1 MRTIGVLG
9 AAAALAVGLAACSSG
24 GGSGSGTTGGSVKGK
39 TISFVPGVSGDSF
52 YITMQCGI
60 QAEAAKNG
68 VKVDMQAPQQF
79 DASLQT
85 PIVNGVIA
93 KKPAGLLIAPT
104 DAKAMVPPLLRAK
117 QAGITVGLVDTTL
130 AQSGLAVTGVST
142 DNKAGGAAAA
152 DALAK
157 LIGQKG
163 KVLVIAFKAGA
174 STSDDRQ
181 HGFEQ
186 AIKKYSGIQYLGA
199 QINDNSP
206 AKAAS
211 IISATLAAHPDL
223 TGVFATNQFAA
234 EGAATGLRNAGK
246 QSKVKVVGFDAGP
259 VQVQQLQR
267 GDVQALVA
275 QQPYQIGTQAVDQ
288 LVASLTGKKPTAEI
302 GTTTTTITKD
312 DLSTDTGRQA
322 VYKTTC

>member
-68 VKVDMQAPQQF
+68 MKVDMQAPQQF

-93 KKPAGLLIAPT
+93 KKPAGMLIAPT

-117 QAGITVGLVDTTL
+117 QAGITIGLVDTTL

-186 AIKKYSGIQYLGA
+186 EIKKYSGIQYLGA

-246 QSKVKVVGFDAGP
+246 QNKVKVVGFDAGP

>member
-1 MRTIGVLG
+1 MQTIKWLGVAG
-9 AAAALAVGLAACSSG
+9 ALALGLAACSSG
-24 GGSGSGTTGGSVKGK
+24 GAGAGTTGGSIKGK

-68 VKVDMQAPQQF
+68 LKVDMQAPQQF

-85 PIVNGVIA
+85 PIVNGIIA

-117 QAGITVGLVDTTL
+117 QAGIKIGLVDTTL
-130 AQSGLAVTGVST
+130 AQKGLAGSSVST
-142 DNKAGGAAAA
+142 DNRTGGAAAA

-186 AIKKYSGIQYLGA
+186 EIKKYPGIQYLGA

-246 QSKVKVVGFDAGP
+246 QNKVKVVGFDAGP

-288 LVASLTGKKPTAEI
+288 LVASLTGHTPKAEI

-312 DLSTDTGRQA
+312 DLLTDIGRQA
-322 VYKTTC
+322 VYKASC

>member
-1 MRTIGVLG
+1 MQTIKWLG
-9 AAAALAVGLAACSSG
+9 MAAALSVGLAACSSG
-24 GGSGSGTTGGSVKGK
+24 SQGGGTTGGVKGK

-68 VKVDMQAPQQF
+68 LKVDMQAPQQF

-85 PIVNGVIA
+85 PIVDGVIA
-93 KKPAGLLIAPT
+93 RKPAGMLIAPT

-117 QAGITVGLVDTTL
+117 QAGIKVGLVDTTL
-130 AQSGLAVTGVST
+130 ATGGIAESSVAT
-142 DNKAGGAAAA
+142 DNTAGGAAAA

-186 AIKKYSGIQYLGA
+186 EIKKYPGIKYLGA

-211 IISATLAAHPDL
+211 IISATMSANPDL
-223 TGVFATNQFAA
+223 AGVFATNQFAA
-234 EGAATGLRNAGK
+234 EGASTGLRNAGR
-246 QSKVKVVGFDAGP
+246 QSAVKMVGFDAGP
-259 VQVQQLQR
+259 VQMQQLKR

-275 QQPYQIGTQAVDQ
+275 QQPYQIGVDAVDQ
-288 LVASLTGKKPTAEI
+288 LVASLTGGKPNAKI
-302 GTTTTTITKD
+302 GTTTTTITQD
-312 DLSTDTGRQA
+312 DLSTAASRQA
-322 VYKTTC
+322 AYKTSC

>member
-68 VKVDMQAPQQF
+68 MKVDMQAPQQF

-186 AIKKYSGIQYLGA
+186 EIKKYSGIQYLGA

>member
-1 MRTIGVLG
+1 MNTKALGVV
-9 AAAALAVGLAACSSG
+9 AALALGLTACGSG
-24 GGSGSGTTGGSVKGK
+24 GGGGGGGTSGGIKGK

-60 QAEAAKNG
+60 QAEAAKSG
-68 VKVDMQAPQQF
+68 LKVDMQAPQQF

-85 PIVNGVIA
+85 PIVNGVVA

-117 QAGITVGLVDTTL
+117 QAGIKIGLVDTTL
-130 AQSGLAVTGVST
+130 ATDGIASSSVST
-142 DNKAGGAAAA
+142 DNLAGGVAAA

-186 AIKKYSGIQYLGA
+186 EIKKYPGIKYLGA

-211 IISATLAAHPDL
+211 IISATLSANPDL

-246 QSKVKVVGFDAGP
+246 QGAVKTVGFDAGP
-259 VQVQQLQR
+259 VQMQQLKR

-288 LVASLTGKKPTAEI
+288 LVASLTGGQPKAKI
-302 GTTTTTITKD
+302 GTTTTTITQD
-312 DLSTDTGRQA
+312 DLSKPAAQQA
-322 VYKTTC
+322 AYKTSC

>member
-1 MRTIGVLG
+1 MRTITWLG
-9 AAAALAVGLAACSSG
+9 AAAALALGLSACSSG
-24 GGSGSGTTGGSVKGK
+24 GAGVGTTGGSIKGK

-60 QAEAAKNG
+60 QAEAAKSG
-68 VKVDMQAPQQF
+68 LKVDMQAPQQF

-93 KKPAGLLIAPT
+93 KKPAGMLIAPT

-117 QAGITVGLVDTTL
+117 QAGIKIGLVDTKL
-130 AQSGLAVTGVST
+130 AQDGLAESSVST
-142 DNKAGGAAAA
+142 DNRAGGAAAA

-181 HGFEQ
+181 HGFEEQ
-186 AIKKYSGIQYLGA
+186 IKKYPNIKYLGA
-199 QINDNSP
+199 QVNDNSP
-206 AKAAS
+206 AKATS
-211 IISATLAAHPDL
+211 IVTATLAANPDL

-246 QSKVKVVGFDAGP
+246 QDKVKVVGFDAGP

-267 GDVQALVA
+267 GDVQALIA
-275 QQPYQIGTQAVDQ
+275 QQPYQIGVQAVDQ
-288 LVASLTGKKPTAEI
+288 LVASLTGRKPNAEI

-312 DLSTDTGRQA
+312 VLSSENGRQA
-322 VYKTTC
+322 VYKTSC

>member
-1 MRTIGVLG
+1 MHTKALGVV
-9 AAAALAVGLAACSSG
+9 AALALGLTACSSG
-24 GGSGSGTTGGSVKGK
+24 GGGGGGTSGDIKGK

-68 VKVDMQAPQQF
+68 MKVDMQAPQQF

-85 PIVNGVIA
+85 PIVNGVVA
-93 KKPAGLLIAPT
+93 NKPAGMLIAPT

-117 QAGITVGLVDTTL
+117 QAGIKIGLVDTTL
-130 AQSGLAVTGVST
+130 ATDGIASSSVST
-142 DNKAGGAAAA
+142 DNLAGGVAAA

-186 AIKKYSGIQYLGA
+186 QIKKYPGIKYLGA

-211 IISATLAAHPDL
+211 IISATLSANPDL

-246 QSKVKVVGFDAGP
+246 QGAVKTVGFDAGP
-259 VQVQQLQR
+259 VQMQQLKR

-288 LVASLTGKKPTAEI
+288 LVASLTGKKPVAKI
-302 GTTTTTITKD
+302 GTTTTTITQD
-312 DLSTDTGRQA
+312 EISSPAGQQA
-322 VYKTTC
+322 AYKTSC

>member
-1 MRTIGVLG
+1 MHTTKVLG
-9 AAAALAVGLAACSSG
+9 VAAALALGLAACSSG
-24 GGSGSGTTGGSVKGK
+24 NSGGGGGSTGDIKGK

-68 VKVDMQAPQQF
+68 LKVDMQAPQQF

-85 PIVNGVIA
+85 PIVNAVVA
-93 KKPAGLLIAPT
+93 KKPAGILIAPT
-104 DAKAMVPPLLRAK
+104 DAKAMVPPLLQAK
-117 QAGITVGLVDTTL
+117 QAGIKIGLVDTTL
-130 AQSGLAVTGVST
+130 AKDGIAGSSVST
-142 DNKAGGAAAA
+142 DNLAAGAAAA

-186 AIKKYSGIQYLGA
+186 EIKKYSGIKYLGA

-211 IISATLAAHPDL
+211 IISATLSANPDL
-223 TGVFATNQFAA
+223 KGVFATNQFAA

-246 QSKVKVVGFDAGP
+246 QGTVKTVGFDAGP
-259 VQVQQLQR
+259 VQMQQLKR

-288 LVASLTGKKPTAEI
+288 LVASLTGKKPNAKI
-302 GTTTTTITKD
+302 GTSTTTITQD
-312 DLSTDTGRQA
+312 DLSKPAGQQA
-322 VYKTTC
+322 AYKTSC

>member
-1 MRTIGVLG
+1 MRTKWLG
-9 AAAALAVGLAACSSG
+9 AAVALTFGLAACGNG
-24 GGSGSGTTGGSVKGK
+24 GGGGGTAGGDVKGK
-39 TISFVPGVSGDSF
+39 TIAFIPGVTGDSF
-52 YITMQCGI
+52 YITMHCGI
-60 QAEAAKNG
+60 RAEAAKKG
-68 VKVDMQAPQQF
+68 LKVDMQAPQQF

-93 KKPAGLLIAPT
+93 KKPAGVLIAPT

-117 QAGITVGLVDTTL
+117 QAGIKIGLVDTTL
-130 AQSGLAVTGVST
+130 ATRDLAVTSVAT
-142 DNKAGGAAAA
+142 DNRAGGAAAA
-152 DALAK
+152 DALAQ
-157 LIGQKG
+157 LAGEKG

-181 HGFEQ
+181 HGFEDQ
-186 AIKKYSGIQYLGA
+186 IKKHPGITYIGA

-234 EGAATGLRNAGK
+234 EGAATGLRNAGR
-246 QSKVKVVGFDAGP
+246 QGKVKVVGFDAGP
-259 VQVQQLQR
+259 VQMKQLER

-275 QQPYQIGTQAVDQ
+275 QQPYEVGVQAVDQ
-288 LVASLTGKKPTAEI
+288 LVASLTGGKPQADI
-302 GTTTTTITKD
+302 GTKTSTITRD
-312 DLSTDTGRQA
+312 DLSTPEGRQA
-322 VYKTTC
+322 AYKTSC

>member
-1 MRTIGVLG
+1 MHTKMLG
-9 AAAALAVGLAACSSG
+9 AVAALALGLTACSSG
-24 GGSGSGTTGGSVKGK
+24 GSSGGTTGDLKGK

-68 VKVDMQAPQQF
+68 MKVDMQAPQQF

-85 PIVNGVIA
+85 PIVNGVVA
-93 KKPAGLLIAPT
+93 NKPAGMLIAPT

-117 QAGITVGLVDTTL
+117 QAGIKIGLVDTTL
-130 AQSGLAVTGVST
+130 ATSGIASSSVST
-142 DNKAGGAAAA
+142 DNLAGGAAAA

-186 AIKKYSGIQYLGA
+186 QIKKYPGIKYLGA

-211 IISATLAAHPDL
+211 IISATLSANPDL

-246 QSKVKVVGFDAGP
+246 QGAIKTVGFDAGP
-259 VQVQQLQR
+259 VQMQQLKR

-288 LVASLTGKKPTAEI
+288 LVASLTGKKPVGKI
-302 GTTTTTITKD
+302 GTTTTTITQD
-312 DLSTDTGRQA
+312 EISSPAGQQA
-322 VYKTTC
+322 AYKTSC

>member
-1 MRTIGVLG
+1 MHTTK
-9 AAAALAVGLAACSSG
+9 ALAMAGALALGLAACSSG
-24 GGSGSGTTGGSVKGK
+24 ASGGGGTTGDIKGK

-60 QAEAAKNG
+60 QAEAAKSG
-68 VKVDMQAPQQF
+68 LKVEMQAPQQF

-93 KKPAGLLIAPT
+93 KKPAGMLIAPT

-117 QAGITVGLVDTTL
+117 QAGIKVGLVDTTL
-130 AQSGLAVTGVST
+130 ATDGIAATSVAT
-142 DNKAGGAAAA
+142 DNRAGGAAAA

-157 LIGQKG
+157 LIGQQG

-186 AIKKYSGIQYLGA
+186 QIKKYPGIKYLGA

-211 IISATLAAHPDL
+211 IISATMSANPDL
-223 TGVFATNQFAA
+223 AGVFATNQFAA
-234 EGAATGLRNAGK
+234 EGASTGLRNAGR
-246 QSKVKVVGFDAGP
+246 QSTVKTVGFDAGP
-259 VQVQQLQR
+259 VQIQQLER

-275 QQPYQIGTQAVDQ
+275 QQPYRIGIQAVDQ
-288 LVASLTGKKPTAEI
+288 LVASMTGGKPSAKI
-302 GTTTTTITKD
+302 GTTTTTITQD
-312 DLSTDTGRQA
+312 DLSKPAGRQA
-322 VYKTTC
+322 AYKTSC